1 MKYTLLT
8 FTLILSLFACQS
20 ETKKGLRDN
29 PDTEVVENFLISG
42 KIEGA
47 SEAKLYL
54 EAMSQQGVISVA
66 NCSTDKNGEF
76 EMLGNIPDM
85 GIYQLRLGESKD
97 KIIALSLL
105 PNDEVTLT
113 SSFESF
119 QNNPKFEGT
128 EWASTLTEYIQLFN
142 DFAKKQE
149 ELGKQQGTISEEE
162 LMSKYF
168 ALRKPIDDFCK
179 TTIRKDADNPV
190 NFLLTSFLMPSMGFK
205 NWDAENLEVL
215 KLMGNAYKER
225 FKESP
230 IVTNMENQINTIE
243 SNFNQFQAMSSG
255 NAMAPEI
262 TLNNPQGK
270 EIKLSSLRGKYVLID
285 FWASW
290 CGPCRKE
297 NPNVVRLYNKF
308 KDKGFTVY
316 SVSLDKDISAWQKAI
331 EKDGLT
337 WPNHVS
343 DLMGWESSMPT
354 LYGFQGIPHT
364 VLIDKEGKIIQVGL
378 RGQSLEQKLN
388 ELFK

>member
-1 MKYTLLT
+1 
-8 FTLILSLFACQS
+8 
-20 ETKKGLRDN
+20 
-29 PDTEVVENFLISG
+29 
-42 KIEGA
+42 
-47 SEAKLYL
+47 
-54 EAMSQQGVISVA
+54 
-66 NCSTDKNGEF
+66 
-76 EMLGNIPDM
+76 
-85 GIYQLRLGESKD
+85 
-97 KIIALSLL
+97 
-105 PNDEVTLT
+105 
-113 SSFESF
+113 
-119 QNNPKFEGT
+119 
-128 EWASTLTEYIQLFN
+128 
-142 DFAKKQE
+142 
-149 ELGKQQGTISEEE
+149 
-162 LMSKYF
+162 
-168 ALRKPIDDFCK
+168 
-179 TTIRKDADNPV
+179 
-190 NFLLTSFLMPSMGFK
+190 MPSMGFK

-215 KLMGNAYKER
+215 KIMGNAYKER

>member
-20 ETKKGLRDN
+20 ETKKGLLDN

-54 EAMSQQGVISVA
+54 EAISQQGVISVA

-162 LMSKYF
+162 LMSDEF
-168 ALRKPIDDFCK
+168 PG
-179 TTIRKDADNPV
+179 
-190 NFLLTSFLMPSMGFK
+190 MPTGVVGIIT
-205 NWDAENLEVL
+205 DENDV
-215 KLMGNAYKER
+215 
-225 FKESP
+225 
-230 IVTNMENQINTIE
+230 
-243 SNFNQFQAMSSG
+243 
-255 NAMAPEI
+255 
-262 TLNNPQGK
+262 
-270 EIKLSSLRGKYVLID
+270 
-285 FWASW
+285 
-290 CGPCRKE
+290 
-297 NPNVVRLYNKF
+297 
-308 KDKGFTVY
+308 
-316 SVSLDKDISAWQKAI
+316 
-331 EKDGLT
+331 EKD
-337 WPNHVS
+337 
-343 DLMGWESSMPT
+343 D
-354 LYGFQGIPHT
+354 
-364 VLIDKEGKIIQVGL
+364 
-378 RGQSLEQKLN
+378 
-388 ELFK
+388 